1 MVAPKNPMNKKGRA
15 AAGKK
20 VTAEKAAKLAA
31 ERAATKKAV
40 VEGAQ
45 LALPLPGPAKLRAA
59 GRAIKAVAKGK
70 KIPKPTPPG
79 MAKHY
84 ADQARAILAE
94 PNPHKRKR
102 MSRNIKPFVPTI
114 PGLKKTKKKKKGK

>member
-1 MVAPKNPMNKKGRA
+1 MPRPKNPMNKKGRA

-20 VTAEKAAKLAA
+20 VTAAKAAQLAA
-31 ERAATKKAV
+31 ERAATKKVV
-40 VEGAQ
+40 VEAVQ
-45 LALPLPGPAKLRAA
+45 MAIPIPTKKLRLA
-59 GRAIKAVAKGK
+59 GRAIKAVAKGRK
-70 KIPKPTPPG
+70 VPKPTPPG

-94 PNPHKRKR
+94 PDPAKRKK

-114 PGLKKTKKKKKGK
+114 PKLNKTRKKRSK

>member
-20 VTAEKAAKLAA
+20 VTAKKAAELAA
-31 ERAATKKAV
+31 ERAATKKFVSEAV
-40 VEGAQ
+40 QMAI
-45 LALPLPGPAKLRAA
+45 PIPTKKLKMA
-59 GRAIKAVAKGK
+59 GKAIKAVVKGRK
-70 KIPKPTPPG
+70 APKPTPPG

-114 PGLKKTKKKKKGK
+114 PGLNKTKKKKKGS

>member
-1 MVAPKNPMNKKGRA
+1 MVAPKDPFKGGRKK
-15 AAGKK
+15 AGEK
-20 VTAEKAAKLAA
+20 VTAKKAAELAA
-31 ERAATKKAV
+31 ERAATKKFV
-40 VEGAQ
+40 VEAAQ
-45 LALPLPGPAKLRAA
+45 LAIPIPTKKLKLA
-59 GRAIKAVAKGK
+59 GKAIKAVAKGRK
-70 KIPKPTPPG
+70 TPKPTPPG

-114 PGLKKTKKKKKGK
+114 PGMNKTRKKKKGS

>member
-1 MVAPKNPMNKKGRA
+1 MPAPKNPMNKKGRA

-20 VTAEKAAKLAA
+20 VVAKKAAELAA
-31 ERAATKKAV
+31 ERAATRKAV
-40 VEGAQ
+40 AEAAQ
-45 LALPLPGPAKLRAA
+45 MALPIPTKKLKAA
-59 GRAIKAVAKGK
+59 GKLIRAVAKGK
-70 KIPKPTPPG
+70 PARKPTPPG

-114 PGLKKTKKKKKGK
+114 PKLNKTRKKRSK